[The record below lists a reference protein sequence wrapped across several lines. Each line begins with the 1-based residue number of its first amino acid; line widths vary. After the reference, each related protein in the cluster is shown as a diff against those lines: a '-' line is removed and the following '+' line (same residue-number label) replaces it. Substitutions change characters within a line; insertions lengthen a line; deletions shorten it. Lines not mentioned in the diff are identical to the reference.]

1 MFSQRG
7 NTIRFQDW
15 GYAKNCTLFAIDNV
29 ASGCVDCP
37 TMDPR
42 QSGEL
47 QIEVFSAP
55 QTQNMVVLVYAEFEN
70 LLEIDFN
77 RAMLHDIT
85 GN

>member
-1 MFSQRG
+1 
-7 NTIRFQDW
+7 
-15 GYAKNCTLFAIDNV
+15 
-29 ASGCVDCP
+29 
-37 TMDPR
+37 MDPR

-55 QTQNMVVLVYAEFEN
+55 QAHNMVVLVYAEFEN

>member
-7 NTIRFQDW
+7 NVIRFQDW
-15 GYAKNCTLFAIDNV
+15 GYAKNCTLFAIANV
-29 ASGCVDCP
+29 PSGCVDCP
-37 TMDPR
+37 AMDPR
-42 QSGEL
+42 QSCEL

-55 QTQNMVVLVYAEFEN
+55 QAHNMVVLVYAEFEN

-77 RAMLHDIT
+77 RAMLDDIT

>member
-1 MFSQRG
+1 MV
-7 NTIRFQDW
+7 RFQDW
-15 GYAKNCTLFAIDNV
+15 GYAKNCTLFAIANV
-29 ASGCVDCP
+29 LSGCVDCP
-37 TMDPR
+37 AMDPR

-55 QTQNMVVLVYAEFEN
+55 QAHNMVVLVYAEFEN